1 MLKDMNRELS
11 LPTNPS
17 EMALNDEQT
26 FATVARLI
34 PRFLLKRVSSSLACW
49 LLILGILGL
58 VPKTN
63 GALAAT
69 AASTLFPVTEIRVTN
84 GLQILTLEDHSSP
97 LVAVQVWYH
106 VGSADEPV
114 GKHGFAHLFE
124 HMMFR
129 GTDRLG
135 PTDHFDLLHSVG
147 GDCNAYTAFDET
159 CYHETLPADQLELA
173 FWLESERM
181 GFLTVDGPGFNT
193 ERKVVEEERRLDLSL
208 PYGEVADKGP
218 PLIFGQHPYG
228 HDPLGTFRD
237 LRQAKPSDVHAWWAS
252 HYTPNNATL
261 VIVGDVKTERVRIM
275 CERYFGWMPSMP
287 QESRNIPMLGAWE
300 APQEITLNLANAPA
314 PGAGIV
320 WRTASEGD
328 PDALALDLL
337 ATILGGDAVATI
349 QGGANSSRLYRRL
362 VVEEHLAVMAT
373 ALQFTMSRAGV
384 FGAGAALSP
393 LGGDTARTLSIL
405 RDEIARLC
413 AQGVTDAELE
423 RARSQIGLSLLREA
437 QTVEGKANLIGRAAV
452 LGKGLGELNS
462 RLERLRAITAADL
475 HRVALKYLDPKH
487 AMTVTVPGSSLWGQL
502 ANLFFQNRK
511 SEETA
516 PAAFTSDTIL
526 RGRPGVSRPV
536 DLPVRAPLCKDA
548 PRIPD
553 AAIEEHRLRNGL
565 RVLIAPK
572 SDTSLVQVVL
582 ALPFGSWAESKAGSA
597 AMALRLLAKGTDV
610 HDEKALAEEL
620 DRGGIQFSGSA
631 DQDDSRVQM
640 SCLSEDSDRAFPL
653 LAEVV
658 IHPAFPKAPFN
669 LAVSQAK
676 TELQLMDSTPFVVA
690 EREFKR
696 NLFPGHVYGRRA
708 LSDAADL
715 AALNV
720 RDLASFWHRIARPK
734 KANLIIAGGLTSE
747 RALVL
752 AERYFAN
759 WQQADEPSKATAD
772 STDQQKP
779 EIQAPEDESRETAPP
794 APSNPPGATRI
805 LLVDWPGANQSQICI
820 GGRGIATRDPD
831 KPIANLVGSY
841 FGGTFGSRLMKA
853 IRVEKGSTYGVS
865 GGFQANRFGGSF
877 LVQTFTKTPLTA
889 DTVRT
894 VLAEINDLVARAPS
908 TEEMSLHKRYFLGS
922 AAARFETP
930 AQIASQFTHIAL
942 NGLPLD
948 HLQRSLGTI
957 SSATSD
963 QCQAFAR
970 RVVDPGHLLIVVVG
984 DASVV
989 SKDLAAIAPVSL
1001 LDRDGKVLETK

>member
-34 PRFLLKRVSSSLACW
+34 PSFLLRRVSGSLACW

-69 AASTLFPVTEIRVTN
+69 AASTLFPVTEIRLTN

-300 APQEITLNLANAPA
+300 VPQEITLNLANAPA

-362 VVEEHLAVMAT
+362 VVEEPP
-373 ALQFTMSRAGV
+373 RRDGN
-384 FGAGAALSP
+384 GAA
-393 LGGDTARTLSIL
+393 
-405 RDEIARLC
+405 
-413 AQGVTDAELE
+413 V
-423 RARSQIGLSLLREA
+423 
-437 QTVEGKANLIGRAAV
+437 
-452 LGKGLGELNS
+452 
-462 RLERLRAITAADL
+462 
-475 HRVALKYLDPKH
+475 HRVACRC
-487 AMTVTVPGSSLWGQL
+487 VWG
-502 ANLFFQNRK
+502 R
-511 SEETA
+511 
-516 PAAFTSDTIL
+516 
-526 RGRPGVSRPV
+526 SRPFSIRRGHRSDIV
-536 DLPVRAPLCKDA
+536 D
-548 PRIPD
+548 
-553 AAIEEHRLRNGL
+553 
-565 RVLIAPK
+565 
-572 SDTSLVQVVL
+572 
-582 ALPFGSWAESKAGSA
+582 
-597 AMALRLLAKGTDV
+597 
-610 HDEKALAEEL
+610 
-620 DRGGIQFSGSA
+620 
-631 DQDDSRVQM
+631 
-640 SCLSEDSDRAFPL
+640 
-653 LAEVV
+653 
-658 IHPAFPKAPFN
+658 
-669 LAVSQAK
+669 
-676 TELQLMDSTPFVVA
+676 
-690 EREFKR
+690 
-696 NLFPGHVYGRRA
+696 
-708 LSDAADL
+708 
-715 AALNV
+715 
-720 RDLASFWHRIARPK
+720 
-734 KANLIIAGGLTSE
+734 
-747 RALVL
+747 
-752 AERYFAN
+752 
-759 WQQADEPSKATAD
+759 
-772 STDQQKP
+772 
-779 EIQAPEDESRETAPP
+779 
-794 APSNPPGATRI
+794 
-805 LLVDWPGANQSQICI
+805 
-820 GGRGIATRDPD
+820 
-831 KPIANLVGSY
+831 
-841 FGGTFGSRLMKA
+841 
-853 IRVEKGSTYGVS
+853 
-865 GGFQANRFGGSF
+865 
-877 LVQTFTKTPLTA
+877 
-889 DTVRT
+889 
-894 VLAEINDLVARAPS
+894 
-908 TEEMSLHKRYFLGS
+908 
-922 AAARFETP
+922 
-930 AQIASQFTHIAL
+930 
-942 NGLPLD
+942 
-948 HLQRSLGTI
+948 
-957 SSATSD
+957 
-963 QCQAFAR
+963 FAR
-970 RVVDPGHLLIVVVG
+970 
-984 DASVV
+984 
-989 SKDLAAIAPVSL
+989 
-1001 LDRDGKVLETK
+1001 